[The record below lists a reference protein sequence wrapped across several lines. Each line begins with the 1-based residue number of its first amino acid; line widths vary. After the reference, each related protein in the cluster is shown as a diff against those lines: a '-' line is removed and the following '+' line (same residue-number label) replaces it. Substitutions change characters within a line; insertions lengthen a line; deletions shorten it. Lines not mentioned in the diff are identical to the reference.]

1 MIIYIILVIL
11 IVLLILYIIRIKK
24 ELNNISKQIEESNG
38 EYINVHTNALDNSIE
53 QLGVK
58 INYLY
63 DKNQKINAENKK
75 IEEDL
80 RKSIANISHD
90 LRTPLTSI
98 MGYIQLIKN
107 EETTNKEREE
117 YLGIVERRAVSLQS
131 LITSFYDLSRLESN
145 EFKFELKKLN
155 LKTILCDN
163 IATYYTDFVNRNI
176 EPIIEI
182 GENID
187 DIISDESAI
196 NRIFNNLIGNILKHS
211 IGKIKIC
218 LYKEDKYI
226 ISKFIN
232 SAPNLTEDDVSKLFD
247 RFYTA
252 DKSRSNKN
260 TGLGLAITKSLV
272 EHLGN
277 KIEGRLLNGDLIIE
291 IKWNM

>member
-291 IKWNM
+291 IKWNL